1 MKLLVVKLNDRVGDN
16 SDFVEI
22 DINEVNYFDLW
33 KKNSNSD
40 KVLAFH
46 TSEGSFLA
54 LSTLK
59 EAHSVFGAYGFELY
73 DRSTGVNT
81 KRIKETFKHKNG
93 SIVKFVDES
102 TVIVRKKIYK

>member
-1 MKLLVVKLNDRVGDN
+1 MKLIVVKLNDRVGDN

-33 KKNSNSD
+33 KKDSNSD

-59 EAHSVFGAYGFELY
+59 EAHSAYCEYGFELY

-81 KRIKETFKHKNG
+81 QRVKEAKQHKSG
-93 SIVKFVDES
+93 SIVEFHDGS
-102 TVIVRKKIYK
+102 TVIVRKKIY